1 MTGPR
6 AKMWKTYALHGFTVM
21 VVQQWHDPFGT
32 PMVRIADARDEGRAE
47 GMPEAVFLSQA
58 VPVAVPNG
66 E

>member
-6 AKMWKTYALHGFTVM
+6 AEMWKTYLFRGFTVM
-21 VVQQWHDPFGT
+21 VVQQWNDPFGR
-32 PMVRIADARDEGRAE
+32 PMVRVEAGDEERGE

-58 VPVAVPNG
+58 VPVTIPKA

>member
-6 AKMWKTYALHGFTVM
+6 AEMWKTYVFHGLTVM
-21 VVQQWHDPFGT
+21 VVQQWNDPFGT
-32 PMVRIADARDEGRAE
+32 PMVRIAETGGEERAE

-58 VPVAVPNG
+58 APVTIPKA